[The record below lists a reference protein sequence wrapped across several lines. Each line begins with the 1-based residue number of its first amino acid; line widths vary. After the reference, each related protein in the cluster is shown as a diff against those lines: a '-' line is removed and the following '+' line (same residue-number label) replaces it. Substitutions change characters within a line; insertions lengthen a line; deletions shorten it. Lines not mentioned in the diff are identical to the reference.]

1 MYYAYYFLLYQEPAE
16 EAEAMDTTES
26 SDATVDMSPDQDSDP
41 DTLTW
46 LLGELLDKY
55 VSQTQP
61 SVRQVWYYH

>member
-1 MYYAYYFLLYQEPAE
+1 
-16 EAEAMDTTES
+16 MDTTES
-26 SDATVDMSPDQDSDP
+26 SDATVDMSPDQDSDN

-61 SVRQVWYYH
+61 SVRQV